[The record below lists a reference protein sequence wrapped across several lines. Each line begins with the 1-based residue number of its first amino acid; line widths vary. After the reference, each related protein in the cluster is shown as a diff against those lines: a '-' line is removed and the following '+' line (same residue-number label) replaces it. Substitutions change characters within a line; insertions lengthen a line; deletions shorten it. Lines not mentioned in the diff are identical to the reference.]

1 MIHDIILLML
11 DPSSVNNISINK
23 YLVGIL
29 KCFMFLSYLSI
40 LFVCDFSRHVF
51 FFYPQNQHV
60 SEDFFHPSET
70 QILEEILKCAEIHQS
85 IRAFIIKHS
94 VTTLYLAALA
104 QSLDVALNPFRNRM
118 LVLER
123 DHIKNGNLPINYFLT
138 EIKEFQTFFHFL
150 EQFINEV
157 KSQKV
162 HGCGILSLLHKYNH
176 HADLKSMQALKT
188 IRLGV
193 YAVFLRQL
201 TQWLI
206 YGRLV
211 DAFGEFFIIHN
222 SCSKNSDVMATTTN
236 TLLSEGTSNKSE
248 LWKFQISY
256 GMIPSNF
263 TTSWA
268 ENVLFIGQTVRMLVD
283 DPRKTVKKNSIW
295 NDEDEIAVE
304 FGSLWNKQEHT
315 FFNKIQK
322 LYNCNSIDNGS
333 YEHVVNE
340 IKTFVTE
347 RLSEIAFNQADLIKH
362 LRFFRDYYLL
372 GRGELF
378 LEFIMQLSI
387 VEMRG
392 NFTVNLAREVNQA
405 FQKALSRTSVD
416 MDNITAYLLV
426 EDDIDFP
433 DSDDNMQAILNGIRL
448 NFHVRWPLHLFFSP
462 RVLHQY
468 NLLFVFLLQIRQL
481 QNGLHTVWRLHR
493 DIKIAGN
500 SMISQLRNKMLFLID
515 NLQYYLQVDVIES
528 QFCTLIGAVQNSKDF
543 EFIQRAHN
551 IFQANV
557 MCLSFLLN
565 TGSSESSD
573 ETSDIISE
581 VDKPENPVRK
591 ILNKIF
597 KTIRSFCNL
606 NESIEEQKLSA
617 ETQQVVNI
625 FEEQ

>member
-1 MIHDIILLML
+1 M
-11 DPSSVNNISINK
+11 K
-23 YLVGIL
+23 
-29 KCFMFLSYLSI
+29 
-40 LFVCDFSRHVF
+40 
-51 FFYPQNQHV
+51 
-60 SEDFFHPSET
+60 
-70 QILEEILKCAEIHQS
+70 EILKSAETHQNV
-85 IRAFIIKHS
+85 RAFIIKHS
-94 VTTLYLAALA
+94 VTSAFGNAIGDANETPNGLYLAALA
-104 QSLDVALNPFRNRM
+104 QSIDSALQPFRNRM
-118 LVLER
+118 LVLEKE
-123 DHIKNGNLPINYFLT
+123 HIKNRHLPINFFLT

-157 KSQKV
+157 KSQKL
-162 HGCGILSLLHKYNH
+162 HGCVILSLLHKYNH
-176 HADLKSMQALKT
+176 HADPKLMQALKT

-211 DAFGEFFIIHN
+211 DTYGEFFIIHN
-222 SCSKNSDVMATTTN
+222 NCNKSTDVMTTTVN
-236 TLLSEGTSNKSE
+236 TLLSEKTITKSE

-268 ENVLFIGQTVRMLVD
+268 ENVLFIGQTVRMLVE

-295 NDEDEIAVE
+295 NDEDEAAVE
-304 FGSLWNKQEHT
+304 FGSLWNKQEHVY
-315 FFNKIQK
+315 FNKIQK

-340 IKTFVTE
+340 IKLFVTE

-378 LEFIMQLSI
+378 LEFIMQLKSI
-387 VEMRG
+387 NTRG
-392 NFTVNLAREVNQA
+392 SITENLAREVNQA
-405 FQKALSRTSVD
+405 FQKALSRTSID
-416 MDNITAYLLV
+416 MDHITAYLLV
-426 EDDIDFP
+426 EDSIDFS
-433 DSDDNMQAILNGIRL
+433 DSDDSMQAILNGIRL

-468 NLLFVFLLQIRQL
+468 NELFVFLLQIRQL
-481 QNGLHTVWRLHR
+481 QNELHTVWSLHR
-493 DIKIAGN
+493 DIKIEGN

-528 QFCTLIGAVQNSKDF
+528 QFCTLISAVQNSKDF

-565 TGSSESSD
+565 TGTGESSNSLNESSD
-573 ETSDIISE
+573 AISE
-581 VDKPENPVRK
+581 ADKPENPVRK
-591 ILNKIF
+591 ILNNIF
-597 KTIRSFCNL
+597 KTIRSFCSL
-606 NESIEEQKLSA
+606 NEAIVEQKLS
-617 ETQQVVNI
+617 EEIQQILNI
-625 FEEQ
+625 YEEQ

>member
-1 MIHDIILLML
+1 
-11 DPSSVNNISINK
+11 
-23 YLVGIL
+23 
-29 KCFMFLSYLSI
+29 
-40 LFVCDFSRHVF
+40 
-51 FFYPQNQHV
+51 
-60 SEDFFHPSET
+60 
-70 QILEEILKCAEIHQS
+70 
-85 IRAFIIKHS
+85 
-94 VTTLYLAALA
+94 
-104 QSLDVALNPFRNRM
+104 M
-118 LVLER
+118 LVLEKE
-123 DHIKNGNLPINYFLT
+123 HIKNRHLPINFFLT

-157 KSQKV
+157 KSQKL
-162 HGCGILSLLHKYNH
+162 HGCAILSLLHKYNH
-176 HADLKSMQALKT
+176 HADPKLMKALKT

-211 DAFGEFFIIHN
+211 DTYGEFFIIHN
-222 SCSKNSDVMATTTN
+222 NCNKNTDVMTTTVN
-236 TLLSEGTSNKSE
+236 TLLSEKTITKSE

-268 ENVLFIGQTVRMLVD
+268 ENVLFIGQTVRMLVE

-295 NDEDEIAVE
+295 NDEDEAAVE
-304 FGSLWNKQEHT
+304 FGSLWNKQEYVY
-315 FFNKIQK
+315 FNKIQK

-340 IKTFVTE
+340 IKLFVTE

-378 LEFIMQLSI
+378 LEFIMQLKSI
-387 VEMRG
+387 NTRG
-392 NFTVNLAREVNQA
+392 SITENLAREVNQA
-405 FQKALSRTSVD
+405 FQKALSRTSID
-416 MDNITAYLLV
+416 MDHITAYLLV
-426 EDDIDFP
+426 EDSIDFS
-433 DSDDNMQAILNGIRL
+433 DSDDSMQAILNGIRL

-468 NLLFVFLLQIRQL
+468 NELFVFLLQIRQL
-481 QNGLHTVWRLHR
+481 QNELHTVWRLHR
-493 DIKIAGN
+493 DIKIEGN

-528 QFCTLIGAVQNSKDF
+528 QFCTLISAVQNSKDF

-565 TGSSESSD
+565 TGTGESSNSLSESSD
-573 ETSDIISE
+573 AILEA
-581 VDKPENPVRK
+581 DKPENPVRK
-591 ILNKIF
+591 ILNNIF
-597 KTIRSFCNL
+597 KTIRSFCSL
-606 NESIEEQKLSA
+606 NEAIVEQQLSEEIQQILNIYEEQ
-617 ETQQVVNI
+617 
-625 FEEQ
+625 

>member
-1 MIHDIILLML
+1 M
-11 DPSSVNNISINK
+11 K
-23 YLVGIL
+23 
-29 KCFMFLSYLSI
+29 
-40 LFVCDFSRHVF
+40 
-51 FFYPQNQHV
+51 
-60 SEDFFHPSET
+60 
-70 QILEEILKCAEIHQS
+70 EILKCAEIHQNV
-85 IRAFIIKHS
+85 RTFIIKHS
-94 VTTLYLAALA
+94 VTATTDNSIVDENEMPKGLYLAALA
-104 QSLDVALNPFRNRM
+104 QSIDSALQPFRNRM
-118 LVLER
+118 LVLEKE
-123 DHIKNGNLPINYFLT
+123 HIKNGNLPINFFLT
-138 EIKEFQTFFHFL
+138 EIKEFQTFFYFL

-157 KSQKV
+157 KNQQL
-162 HGCGILSLLHKYNH
+162 HGCAILSLLHKYNH
-176 HADLKSMQALKT
+176 HADPKSMQALKT

-211 DAFGEFFIIHN
+211 DAYEEFFIIHN
-222 SCSKNSDVMATTTN
+222 GCTKNTDVMTTTAN
-236 TLLSEGTSNKSE
+236 TLLSERASTKSE

-256 GMIPSNF
+256 AMIPSNF

-268 ENVLFIGQTVRMLVD
+268 ENVLFIGQTVRMLVE
-283 DPRKTVKKNSIW
+283 DPRKTMKKNSIW
-295 NDEDEIAVE
+295 NDEDEVAVE
-304 FGSLWNKQEHT
+304 FGSLWNKQEHI

-340 IKTFVTE
+340 IKLFVTE

-378 LEFIMQLSI
+378 LEFILQLKSI
-387 VEMRG
+387 ETRSSI
-392 NFTVNLAREVNQA
+392 TENLAREVNQA
-405 FQKALSRTSVD
+405 FQKALSRTSND
-416 MDNITAYLLV
+416 MDHFTAYLLV
-426 EDDIDFP
+426 EDSIGFS
-433 DSDDNMQAILNGIRL
+433 DSKHSMQAILNDIRL
-448 NFHVRWPLHLFFSP
+448 NIHVRWPLHLFFSP

-468 NLLFVFLLQIRQL
+468 NELFVFLLQIRQL
-481 QNGLHTVWRLHR
+481 QSELHTVWQLHR
-493 DIKIAGN
+493 DVKISGN

-528 QFCTLIGAVQNSKDF
+528 QFCTLITAVQNSKDF

-565 TGSSESSD
+565 TSTSGSSNSLNDSTD
-573 ETSDIISE
+573 TNVE

-597 KTIRSFCNL
+597 KTIRSFCHI
-606 NESIEEQKLSA
+606 NEAIEEQELPA
-617 ETQQVVNI
+617 EMQQILNI

>member
-1 MIHDIILLML
+1 M
-11 DPSSVNNISINK
+11 
-23 YLVGIL
+23 
-29 KCFMFLSYLSI
+29 
-40 LFVCDFSRHVF
+40 
-51 FFYPQNQHV
+51 

-70 QILEEILKCAEIHQS
+70 QILKEILKCAEIHQKVQT
-85 IRAFIIKHS
+85 FIVKHS
-94 VTTLYLAALA
+94 VIATNDKVNVDDNDMPKGLYLSALA
-104 QSLDVALNPFRNRM
+104 HSIESALNPFRNRM
-118 LVLER
+118 LALEKE
-123 DHIKNGNLPINYFLT
+123 HIKNGNLPINFFLT

-150 EQFINEV
+150 AQFINEV
-157 KSQKV
+157 KSQKL
-162 HGCGILSLLHKYNH
+162 HGCAILSLLHKYNH
-176 HADLKSMQALKT
+176 HADPKSMQALKT

-211 DAFGEFFIIHN
+211 DAYGEFFIIHDN
-222 SCSKNSDVMATTTN
+222 TISKSTDTMVTTVN
-236 TLLSEGTSNKSE
+236 TLLSERASTKSE

-256 GMIPSNF
+256 AMIPTNF

-295 NDEDEIAVE
+295 NDEDEVAVE
-304 FGSLWNKQEHT
+304 FGSLWNKQEHM

-340 IKTFVTE
+340 IKLFVTE

-378 LEFIMQLSI
+378 LEFITQLKSI
-387 VEMRG
+387 ETRSSI
-392 NFTVNLAREVNQA
+392 TENLAREINQA
-405 FQKALSRTSVD
+405 FQKALSRTSND
-416 MDNITAYLLV
+416 MDQITAYLLV
-426 EDDIDFP
+426 EDIDFSNSE
-433 DSDDNMQAILNGIRL
+433 DSMQTILNGIRL

-468 NLLFVFLLQIRQL
+468 NELFVFLLQIRQL
-481 QNGLHTVWRLHR
+481 QNELHSVWCLHR

-543 EFIQRAHN
+543 ELIQRAHN
-551 IFQANV
+551 VFQANV

-565 TGSSESSD
+565 TGTTESSVNDSSEI
-573 ETSDIISE
+573 TSPA
-581 VDKPENPVRK
+581 DKPENPVRK

-597 KTIRSFCNL
+597 KTIRVFCNI
-606 NESIEEQKLSA
+606 NEAIEEQQLSA
-617 ETQQVVNI
+617 ETQQILNI